1 VVAVYGKED
10 LKGIMAID
18 KNRYNLLYKPDLSPI
33 RDWRSEAVFEHPD
46 IPIAETPPETVD
58 DVLQD
63 LKDLEEVAAGL
74 PEGLDP
80 ILEITRKLRQRAEIL
95 KIEEEL
101 EKLVGIPG
109 TLPSTGS
116 TLSSPGTLPPYSGSG
131 TSVPGGGFIP
141 TGVTIVPATLPGID
155 TLPGTTS
162 TLPGSTATVP
172 GIPGSLPG
180 GSTIPGYPGTLPGS
194 ETIPG
199 YPGTIP
205 GSPGTIPGSPGSL
218 PGSSTIP
225 GYPGSVT
232 GGGTLPGGTTDT
244 LTGVSTTGGSIP
256 GFTPGSDIGISVIS
270 GSVTGG
276 GTGIPGGGNPTIIP
290 VLTDTIPDIPGT
302 TGSIPGGIP
311 GISGGLDSVSVI
323 IPSVT
328 IRPGTV
334 DEEGYGTT
342 PYVTIRSG
350 DINNFDK
357 DTIPAPGTII
367 IPDVEQQVLLD
378 NSSEPDTSWIKD
390 MSSVFVPKTDITI
403 SVQTPKSLVQ
413 VAHESYKSDQ
423 LDLQKFYLQKMRM
436 ALQRYFH
443 HILGLTVE
451 LGLSDPDMLT
461 KKYDGNNVVGIGIN
475 SNHLHDTI
483 IRSQIQRLQKARLFK
498 KVANADLTVTHMRA
512 WNVAA
517 KARERYYTEA
527 YGDSAEFVDS
537 EANMLLRQ
545 ARADYDAAYKLSLY
559 NMYKY
564 LDASVKLTEDILDH
578 TLVEAKAKAKL
589 VKEGVDIFKTEEVE
603 TSSSTNAVTRMQ
615 PKTKEQQ
622 EAENQVSKQGDSKTN
637 VNLTPDEID
646 KARGIEDPDEDF
658 DLAPSGGHYSK
669 NDILYLCNLDAGI
682 YNKETP
688 VGRQAIKNV
697 LNQSDKYMKGTDTA
711 TNNAATT
718 GNTTAT
724 GSSITPSPV
733 TASTGAMPNSDIG
746 LSTSPVSTTAADTIP
761 SSTVGPESQKKVEQA
776 TGTGNGATSET
787 PPTTTSKTSPYKK
800 FPANFTPD
808 LYVLNTD
815 YEDKSAPKSN
825 LLANT
830 GGYYASIT
838 ATGNTVSARIISPY
852 GFAILWAN
860 RKDINKKK
868 PEMSFEDGWNLIE
881 RSEHKGH
888 ITKDMYKKVYD
899 YFVSYKPD
907 IK

>member
-1 VVAVYGKED
+1 
-10 LKGIMAID
+10 MAQD

-46 IPIAETPPETVD
+46 IPVFETPPETVD

-74 PEGLDP
+74 PEGLEP
-80 ILEITRKLRQRAEIL
+80 VAEIVQKLRQRAEIL

-101 EKLVGIPG
+101 EKLVTPSYPTSTVPG
-109 TLPSTGS
+109 TETMLST
-116 TLSSPGTLPPYSGSG
+116 PGT
-131 TSVPGGGFIP
+131 VPGY
-141 TGVTIVPATLPGID
+141 PG
-155 TLPGTTS
+155 TS
-162 TLPGSTATVP
+162 TLTS
-172 GIPGSLPG
+172 GSLPG
-180 GSTIPGYPGTLPGS
+180 GGGGGFVPPGVTVQPPTIQGGGTVPGYPGTLPGHPVTLPGGS
-194 ETIPG
+194 TLPGVPGTLPGTGTVPGIPGTIPG

-205 GSPGTIPGSPGSL
+205 GYPGSVLG
-218 PGSSTIP
+218 GDTIP
-225 GYPGSVT
+225 GYPGSLPGADT
-232 GGGTLPGGTTDT
+232 TSGGGT
-244 LTGVSTTGGSIP
+244 GSIP
-256 GFTPGSDIGISVIS
+256 GIPTTGSSLPGYQPGSGGGISLIS

-276 GTGIPGGGNPTIIP
+276 GTGIPGGGGPTIIP
-290 VLTDTIPDIPGT
+290 LPPVTITGGSGT
-302 TGSIPGGIP
+302 TGSVQGGIP
-311 GISGGLDSVSVI
+311 GIPGGMGTAGG
-323 IPSVT
+323 T
-328 IRPGTV
+328 ISPITLRPGTV
-334 DEEGYGTT
+334 DGGGYGTT
-342 PYVTIRSG
+342 SYTTINSG
-350 DINNFDK
+350 DIGSSDK

-378 NSSEPDTSWIKD
+378 NITDPDTSWIKD
-390 MSSVFVPKTDITI
+390 MTSIFVPKTDITI

-443 HILGLTVE
+443 HILGLTIE

-461 KKYDGNNVVGIGIN
+461 KKYDGNNVEGIGIN

-483 IRSQIQRLQKARLFK
+483 IRSQIQRLQKARFFK
-498 KVANADLTVTHMRA
+498 KIANADLTVTHMRA
-512 WNVAA
+512 WNAAA
-517 KARERYYTEA
+517 KERERYYTEA

-537 EANMLLRQ
+537 EANVLLRQ
-545 ARADYDAAYKLSLY
+545 ARSDYDAAYKLSLY

-589 VKEGVDIFKTEEVE
+589 VKEGVDIFKTEEVDV
-603 TSSSTNAVTRMQ
+603 STDNNAVTRMQ
-615 PKTKEQQ
+615 PKTKEQK
-622 EAENQVSKQGDSKTN
+622 EAEDRVAQQQDSQAGVT
-637 VNLTPDEID
+637 LTPEEID

-669 NDILYLCNLDAGI
+669 NDILYLCNLDAAL
-682 YNKETP
+682 YNKETAI
-688 VGRQAIKNV
+688 GRQAIKNV
-697 LNQSDKYMKGTDTA
+697 LNQSDKYMKGSDTTTDNT
-711 TNNAATT
+711 TTT
-718 GNTTAT
+718 GS
-724 GSSITPSPV
+724 GISPSPV
-733 TASTGAMPNSDIG
+733 TASTGTTPSDIIVATSMSGPVYASDVG
-746 LSTSPVSTTAADTIP
+746 LDMSSIPTATTDTTQSTVEQESKNKVEEITGTNDVSANETTSTTA
-761 SSTVGPESQKKVEQA
+761 SSTLS
-776 TGTGNGATSET
+776 
-787 PPTTTSKTSPYKK
+787 YKK

-815 YEDKSAPKSN
+815 YEDRSAPKSN

-838 ATGNTVSARIISPY
+838 ATGNTVSARITSPY
-852 GFAILWAN
+852 GFVLLWAN
-860 RKDINKKK
+860 RKDINKKE